1 MLLHT
6 LANIEHAHTCLFC
19 MIRAL
24 CTVHRRGSVLLQ
36 LCCSSAALAMLPVS
50 LALALQKASMC
61 VSLLMAW
68 HVHERP
74 PLP

>member
-1 MLLHT
+1 M
-6 LANIEHAHTCLFC
+6 
-19 MIRAL
+19 
-24 CTVHRRGSVLLQ
+24 LLQ